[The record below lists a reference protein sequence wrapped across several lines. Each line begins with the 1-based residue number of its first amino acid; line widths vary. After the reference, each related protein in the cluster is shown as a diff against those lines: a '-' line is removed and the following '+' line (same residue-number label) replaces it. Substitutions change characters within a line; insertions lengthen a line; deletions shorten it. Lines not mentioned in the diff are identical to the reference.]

1 MIKRELTDESKSVS
15 SLYNNIE
22 IVLPNRCHE
31 GPLLFKNP
39 AKSGSSGPL
48 KSFPLESQ
56 NVFFS
61 DFIRFMCDFCPDNPA
76 HTAIFDSPR
85 DFCSQCVAS
94 CFLCSFSS
102 SQPYYSICTTI
113 PNYKALLN
121 KLRGW
126 RMERQP
132 LFKSVISSRPFPAL
146 RWAYSSRF
154 AALLAVCQT

>member
-61 DFIRFMCDFCPDNPA
+61 DFVRFLCDFCSDNPA

-85 DFCSQCVAS
+85 DFCSQYVAS
-94 CFLCSFSS
+94 GYYAFLVRLNL
-102 SQPYYSICTTI
+102 II
-113 PNYKALLN
+113 PF
-121 KLRGW
+121 
-126 RMERQP
+126 EP
-132 LFKSVISSRPFPAL
+132 LFPTIKRKGVCLCQSFYHANSTSTPPASSCDMLTARFSASTLPA
-146 RWAYSSRF
+146 SRT
-154 AALLAVCQT
+154 ASIPP